1 MNNTKHQLTAAITK
15 AVAATGDSHHV
26 FAVTREVLGEY
37 SRLQNEAMARL
48 VYTASQSAQKN
59 SAFRA
64 GFEKLTKQR
73 DKVLHAINLTRSVFG
88 FPRYVIEELGVWSAP
103 MKVLT
108 GSSVWQAC
116 HTVDDAVAILA
127 ADPDKKKMMLAWGR
141 VLTHGDEGAAAA
153 ALLTPEV
160 EAEWVK
166 SILAV
171 GAALRKKEKML
182 DKLVTFKDG
191 EGVEWAVKGYEAV
204 TKGGKPGDTLRG
216 VSDAIKVA
224 INASFFAQRNAEADP
239 VRHVASGHKE
249 AWYLLRE
256 DAKGLNWQDGQRQ
269 GLRPDED
276 VGQEAYAG
284 ADDIIVRMVTGKEV
298 NLGNCIEAKEFEGII
313 TGIASDWASKADDML
328 VTARAMFE
336 RLSCGVKEGDFTFT
350 DFDELKRAIYARLAE
365 GQKVRAEAKARN
377 KALERALIAVEA
389 AADMDAVS
397 RRVFLKSLEDLPL
410 ADAVEA
416 MRVQRAAEAEG
427 EAKRLAQAEK
437 EAAEAAA
444 LAVKEAAYAATAA
457 RAAEWEA
464 GAEARKAKHAELARK
479 EAAVFKNFAENAKDR
494 PAEYEFVPADRE
506 TLSTAQ
512 YRAILTE
519 GLK

>member
-48 VYTASQSAQKN
+48 VYTASRSAQKN

-64 GFEKLTKQR
+64 GFDQLAKQR
-73 DKVLHAINLTRSVFG
+73 DKVLHAVNLSRSVFG

-103 MKVLT
+103 MKVMT

-116 HTVDDAVAILA
+116 HTVEDAVAILA
-127 ADPDKKKMMLAWGR
+127 ADPGKKQMMLAWGR
-141 VLTHGDEGAAAA
+141 TLAHGDEGVAAA
-153 ALLTPEV
+153 ALLTPELK
-160 EAEWVK
+160 AEWAK
-166 SILAV
+166 SIKAI
-171 GAALRKKEKML
+171 AAAMRKKGKVE
-182 DKLVTFKDG
+182 KLVTFEDG
-191 EGVEWAVKGYEAV
+191 EGMQWAVDAFRAV
-204 TKGGKPGDTLRG
+204 TEGGKPGAVLRG
-216 VSDAIKVA
+216 VSDAIKA
-224 INASFFAQRNAEADP
+224 GISSAWFARRNAESDP

-249 AWYLLRE
+249 AWYLLRD
-256 DAKGLNWQDGQRQ
+256 DAKGLDFEEGQRQ
-269 GLRPDED
+269 ELRPDED
-276 VGQEAYAG
+276 AGKEAYAG
-284 ADDIIVRMVTGKEV
+284 ADDIIVRMVSGKEV
-298 NLGNCIEAKEFEGII
+298 NLGNCITAKEFEGILA
-313 TGIASDWASKADDML
+313 GIASDWNSKAEDM
-328 VTARAMFE
+328 VAAARAMFE
-336 RLSCGVKEGDFTFT
+336 QLSCGVKEDDFVFT
-350 DFDELKRAIYARLAE
+350 SFDELKLAIDARLAASRKE
-365 GQKVRAEAKARN
+365 KAEAKARN

-389 AADMDAVS
+389 AAGMDAVS

-416 MRVQRAAEAEG
+416 LRVQRKAEAEG
-427 EAKRLAQAEK
+427 EAKRVAKAEK
-437 EAAEAAA
+437 EAAEAEA
-444 LAVKEAAYAATAA
+444 LAAKEAVYAATAA

-464 GAEARKAKHAELARK
+464 GAEARKAKHAEFARK
-479 EAAVFKNFAENAKDR
+479 EAEVFAGFADEAKDR
-494 PAEYEFVPADRE
+494 PAEYIFTPADRE